1 MDLQELIDRE
11 EIRAVIT
18 AYTRLVD
25 TDAIDR
31 VVDSSY
37 DTSHIF
43 TADAV
48 LDYTRAGG
56 PEGDPA
62 TTLAWVA
69 EMKSAF
75 ATWMH
80 LIGQVDIEIS
90 GDTAHAVAYLQN
102 PMVVAN
108 DDGST
113 TIVEVG
119 GYYHHDLVRTADGWR
134 SRRMVDEIVW
144 MR

>member
-18 AYTRLVD
+18 RYTRLVD
-25 TDAIDR
+25 TDAIDNGT
-31 VVDSSY
+31 Y
-37 DTSHIF
+37 DASQIF
-43 TADAV
+43 TDDAV

-56 PEGDPA
+56 PEADAA
-62 TTLAWVA
+62 TALTWVA
-69 EMKSAF
+69 EMKAAF
-75 ATWMH
+75 QTWMH
-80 LIGQVDIEIS
+80 LIGQVDIEID

-108 DDGST
+108 EDGST

-119 GYYHHDLVRTADGWR
+119 GYYAHDLVRTADGWR